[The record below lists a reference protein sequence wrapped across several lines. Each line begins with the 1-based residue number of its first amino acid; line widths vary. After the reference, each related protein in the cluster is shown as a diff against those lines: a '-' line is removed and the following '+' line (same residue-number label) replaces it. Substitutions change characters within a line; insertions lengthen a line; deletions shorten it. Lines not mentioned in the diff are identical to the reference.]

1 MKSSYSFA
9 EFVARL
15 FCLLFGLFVLA
26 QGIALTILANL
37 GTDAI
42 TSPALVAH
50 LLLGTQPGGAG
61 YEWCTVGNMLIC
73 VHVTLVLMQIVLL
86 RRKYR
91 PIQLLQMVNALL
103 LGAMLDACLG
113 YTVLL
118 PVPNYAAALGY
129 TLAGCCVSAF
139 GIFTFVKANL
149 VPLSA
154 EGLCLALSRVFN
166 WRFSR
171 VKVGVDCSMLG
182 IAVAVSLLLLGTLA
196 GVREGS
202 LICAVSTGFI
212 IGLFFRHCSIWDKFF
227 AMAGK
232 REVPSGINDT
242 LA

>member
-1 MKSSYSFA
+1 M
-9 EFVARL
+9 ARL

-50 LLLGTQPGGAG
+50 LLLGTRSGGAG
-61 YEWCTVGNMLIC
+61 YGWCTVGNMLIC
-73 VHVTLVLMQIVLL
+73 VHVTLVLMQILLL
-86 RRKYR
+86 RSKYR
-91 PIQLLQMVNALL
+91 PIQLLQIVNALL
-103 LGAMLDACLG
+103 LGAMLDVCLS

-129 TLAGCCVSAF
+129 TLAGCGVSAF

-154 EGLCLALSRVFN
+154 EGLCLAISRTFN

-182 IAVAVSLLLLGTLA
+182 IAVAASLLLLGTLA

-202 LICAVSTGFI
+202 LICAVSTGFV
-212 IGLFFRHCSIWDKFF
+212 IGLFFRHCPVWDKFF
-227 AMAGK
+227 ALTGR
-232 REVPSGINDT
+232 REFPSGCNDT

>member
-15 FCLLFGLFVLA
+15 FCLLLGLFVLA

-61 YEWCTVGNMLIC
+61 YGWCTVGNMLIC
-73 VHVTLVLMQIVLL
+73 VHVSLVLMQILLL
-86 RRKYR
+86 RSKYR
-91 PIQLLQMVNALL
+91 PIQLLQIVNALL
-103 LGAMLDACLG
+103 LGAMLDACLS

-129 TLAGCCVSAF
+129 TLAGCGVSAF

-154 EGLCLALSRVFN
+154 EGLCLAISRTFN

-182 IAVAVSLLLLGTLA
+182 IAVVASLLLLGTLA

-202 LICAVSTGFI
+202 LICAVSTGFV
-212 IGLFFRHCSIWDKFF
+212 IGLFFRHCPVWDKFF
-227 AMAGK
+227 ALAGR
-232 REVPSGINDT
+232 REIPSGCNDT

>member
-1 MKSSYSFA
+1 MKSQYSFA
-9 EFVARL
+9 EWVARL
-15 FCLLFGLFVLA
+15 FCLVFGLFVLA
-26 QGIALTILANL
+26 QGIALTVLANL

-61 YEWCTVGNMLIC
+61 YEFCTVGNMLIC
-73 VHVTLVLMQIVLL
+73 VHVCLVLLQIVLL

-91 PIQLLQMVNALL
+91 PVQLLQIVNGLI
-103 LGAMLDACLG
+103 LGRMLDVCLG
-113 YTVLL
+113 YTMLL
-118 PVPNYAAALGY
+118 PVPNYAASIAYTVLG
-129 TLAGCCVSAF
+129 CVVCAF

-154 EGLCLALSRVFN
+154 EGLCLAISQTFN

-171 VKVGVDCSMLG
+171 VKVAVDCSMIA
-182 IAVAVSLLLLGTLA
+182 IAVLGSLVLLGTVV

-212 IGLFFRHCSIWDKFF
+212 IGWFFRVCPVWDWLF
-227 AMAGK
+227 AKVGK
-232 REVPSGINDT
+232 RAANQADEQK

>member
-15 FCLLFGLFVLA
+15 FCLLLGLFVLA

-61 YEWCTVGNMLIC
+61 YGWCTVGNMLIC
-73 VHVTLVLMQIVLL
+73 VHVTLVLMQILLL
-86 RRKYR
+86 RSKYR
-91 PIQLLQMVNALL
+91 PIQLLQIVNALL
-103 LGAMLDACLG
+103 LGAMLDACLS

-118 PVPNYAAALGY
+118 PVPNYAVALGY
-129 TLAGCCVSAF
+129 TLAGCGISAF

-154 EGLCLALSRVFN
+154 EGLCLAISRTFN

-171 VKVGVDCSMLG
+171 VKVAVDCSMLG
-182 IAVAVSLLLLGTLA
+182 IAVAASLLLLGTLA

-202 LICAVSTGFI
+202 LICAVSTGFV
-212 IGLFFRHCSIWDKFF
+212 IGLFCRHCPVWDKFF
-227 AMAGK
+227 ALAGR
-232 REVPSGINDT
+232 REIPSGCNDT

>member
-9 EFVARL
+9 EFVARV

-73 VHVTLVLMQIVLL
+73 VHVILVLMQILLL
-86 RRKYR
+86 RSKYS
-91 PIQLLQMVNALL
+91 PIQLLQIVNALL
-103 LGAMLDACLG
+103 LGAMLDACLS

-118 PVPNYAAALGY
+118 PVPDYAAALGY
-129 TLAGCCVSAF
+129 TLAGCGVSAF

-154 EGLCLALSRVFN
+154 EGLCLAISRTFN

-182 IAVAVSLLLLGTLA
+182 IAVLASLLLLGTLA

-202 LICAVSTGFI
+202 LICAVSTGFV
-212 IGLFFRHCSIWDKFF
+212 IGLFFRHCPVWDKFF
-227 AMAGK
+227 ALAGR
-232 REVPSGINDT
+232 REIPSGCNDT

>member
-1 MKSSYSFA
+1 MKSPYSFS

-15 FCLLFGLFVLA
+15 FCLLLGLFVLA

-61 YEWCTVGNMLIC
+61 YGWCTVGNMLIC
-73 VHVTLVLMQIVLL
+73 VHVTLVLMQILLL
-86 RRKYR
+86 RSKYS
-91 PIQLLQMVNALL
+91 PIQLLQIVNALL
-103 LGAMLDACLG
+103 LGAMLDACLS

-129 TLAGCCVSAF
+129 TLAGCGVSAF

-154 EGLCLALSRVFN
+154 EGLCLAISRTFN

-182 IAVAVSLLLLGTLA
+182 IAVAASLLLLGTLA

-202 LICAVSTGFI
+202 LICAVSTGFV
-212 IGLFFRHCSIWDKFF
+212 IGLLFRYCPVWDKLF

-232 REVPSGINDT
+232 GEIPSGVNDT

>member
-1 MKSSYSFA
+1 M
-9 EFVARL
+9 ARL

-73 VHVTLVLMQIVLL
+73 VHVILVLMQMLLL
-86 RRKYR
+86 RSKYS
-91 PIQLLQMVNALL
+91 PIQLLQIVNALL
-103 LGAMLDACLG
+103 LGAMLNACLS

-129 TLAGCCVSAF
+129 TLAGCGVSAF

-154 EGLCLALSRVFN
+154 EGLCLAISRTFN

-182 IAVAVSLLLLGTLA
+182 IAVAASLLLLGTLA

-212 IGLFFRHCSIWDKFF
+212 IGLLFRYCPVWDKLF

-232 REVPSGINDT
+232 GEIPSGVNDT

>member
-9 EFVARL
+9 EFLARL

-26 QGIALTILANL
+26 QGLALTILANL

-73 VHVTLVLMQIVLL
+73 VHVILVLMQILLL
-86 RRKYR
+86 RSRYS
-91 PIQLLQMVNALL
+91 PIQLLQIVNALL
-103 LGAMLDACLG
+103 LGAMLDACLS

-129 TLAGCCVSAF
+129 TLAGCGVSAF

-154 EGLCLALSRVFN
+154 EGLCLAISRTFN

-182 IAVAVSLLLLGTLA
+182 IAVAASLLLLGTLA

-212 IGLFFRHCSIWDKFF
+212 IGLLFRYCPVWDKLF

-232 REVPSGINDT
+232 GEIPSGVNDT

>member
-1 MKSSYSFA
+1 MKSSYSFS
-9 EFVARL
+9 ELVARL
-15 FCLLFGLFVLA
+15 FCLLLGLFVLA

-61 YEWCTVGNMLIC
+61 YGWCTVGNMLIC
-73 VHVTLVLMQIVLL
+73 VHVTLVLMQILLL
-86 RRKYR
+86 RSKYR
-91 PIQLLQMVNALL
+91 CVQLLQIVNGLL
-103 LGAMLDACLG
+103 LGVMLDVCLI
-113 YTVLL
+113 YTSQL
-118 PVPNYAAALGY
+118 PVPNYVASLGY
-129 TLAGCCVSAF
+129 TFLGCFLCAF

-154 EGLCLALSRVFN
+154 EGLCLAISHTFG

-171 VKVGVDCSMLG
+171 VKVAVDCSMLA
-182 IAVAVSLLLLGTLA
+182 IAVLASLLMLGSLA

-202 LICAVSTGFI
+202 IICAVSIGFI
-212 IGLFFRHCSIWDKFF
+212 IGWLFRCCPVWDRLF
-227 AMAGK
+227 ALAGK
-232 REVPSGINDT
+232 RSDGEGQN

>member
-1 MKSSYSFA
+1 M
-9 EFVARL
+9 ARL

-73 VHVTLVLMQIVLL
+73 VHVILVLMQMLLL
-86 RRKYR
+86 RSKYS
-91 PIQLLQMVNALL
+91 PIQLLQIVNALL
-103 LGAMLDACLG
+103 LGAMLDVCLS

-129 TLAGCCVSAF
+129 TLAGCGVSAF
-139 GIFTFVKANL
+139 GSFTFVKANL

-154 EGLCLALSRVFN
+154 EGLCLAISRTFN

-212 IGLFFRHCSIWDKFF
+212 IGLLFRYCPVWDKLF
-227 AMAGK
+227 AMVGK
-232 REVPSGINDT
+232 GEIPSGVNDT